1 MNGTGQREP
10 AACSPGG
17 RRGWSAH
24 VHDVQPGGGLL
35 VWLRRRL
42 GALRRVLLRRCCP
55 RYVAAMQAR
64 FTGACADCPHD
75 LVDGRDLLW
84 VQNVC
89 SRRLPPGSTI
99 APFRDRLGLVRLGR
113 PELAAAA
120 TASALLLAAAWWCW
134 WWWPVL
140 VPLALAPLAFALWF
154 FRDPQRVPPR
164 DDTLLLAPADGVV
177 DDLREEPAGPFFAE
191 PTLRIG
197 IYLSLFDVHVQRA
210 PCAAVVS
217 RCEHRPGRRV
227 PTVRVGVTDANEQLL
242 TWFRRDDGLELGVRQ
257 VAGPLAR
264 RVCSVLGSGDEV
276 AAGQRFGLIKFGSRC
291 ELWVPLA
298 AGGELLLALG
308 QRVRAGETPLLRVAR
323 RTR

>member
-1 MNGTGQREP
+1 MNGGDLHEP
-10 AACSPGG
+10 ATRPPCG
-17 RRGWSAH
+17 RRGWSPH

-35 VWLRRRL
+35 VWLRHRFGVVRR
-42 GALRRVLLRRCCP
+42 ALLRRFRR

-64 FTGACADCPHD
+64 FSGVCESCPHD

-89 SRRLPPGSTI
+89 GRRLPPEHTI
-99 APFRDRLGLVRLGR
+99 PPFRDRLGLARLGR
-113 PELAAAA
+113 PELVAAAI
-120 TASALLLAAAWWCW
+120 ASVLLLAVA
-134 WWWPVL
+134 WWWPMC
-140 VPLALAPLAFALWF
+140 VPLALVPLAFALWF
-154 FRDPQRVPPR
+154 FRDPERAPPA

-177 DDLREEPAGPFFAE
+177 DDLREESAGPFFAE
-191 PTLRIG
+191 PALRIG

-210 PCAAVVS
+210 PCAAVVT

-242 TWFRRDDGLELGVRQ
+242 TWFRRDDGLGLGVRQ

-264 RVCSVLGSGDEV
+264 RVCSVLGAGDEV

-298 AGGELLLALG
+298 AGGERWLAIG
-308 QRVRAGETPLLRVAR
+308 QRVRAGETALLRVAR
-323 RTR
+323 RSC